1 MKKLSLLF
9 MLVVGVIIYSCSGRG
24 SETKFTGKKP
34 PKNDPYAALYSQ
46 AGKMFAPLPTDM
58 PAEFNP
64 LTPEKIALG
73 KKLYFE
79 KRLSK
84 DNTQSCNT
92 CHNLNT
98 FGVDNLS
105 FSPGNNG
112 GLGGRNSPTT
122 LNAALHMAQFWDG
135 REPHVEAQA
144 GGPILNPVEMEMP
157 NEQSV
162 IDRLKGIPEYVEMFA
177 AAYPNEGNPITYK
190 NLRHAI
196 GAFERKLVTPTRF
209 DEFLKGKTDKLTL
222 AEKKGLQTFLDA
234 GCGTCHAGALL
245 GGDQYQKFGV
255 HVDYWTLTKSEKK
268 DEGRFEHTKNEDDK
282 YVFKVPSLRNVE
294 KTFPYFHDGSVN
306 DLGEAVK
313 IMAKAQ
319 LNKDLSEAE
328 VKSIVT
334 FLKSLTGE
342 VAEEYKM

>member
-1 MKKLSLLF
+1 MKKLSIVFILLA
-9 MLVVGVIIYSCSGRG
+9 GVIIYSCAGRG
-24 SETKFTGKKP
+24 SEKKFTGKKP
-34 PKNDPYAALYSQ
+34 PKKDPYAALYSQ
-46 AGKMFAPLPTDM
+46 AEKMFQALPDEM
-58 PAEFNP
+58 PADFNP
-64 LTPEKIALG
+64 ITLEKVALG
-73 KKLYFE
+73 KKLYFDN
-79 KRLSK
+79 RLSK
-84 DNTQSCNT
+84 DNTQSCNS

-157 NEQSV
+157 SEQSV
-162 IDRLKGIPEYVEMFA
+162 IERLKAIPEYVEMFA
-177 AAYPNEGNPITYK
+177 AAYPGESNPITYK
-190 NLRHAI
+190 NLRFAI

-209 DEFLKGKTDKLTL
+209 DEFLKGKTDKLTD

-234 GCGTCHAGALL
+234 GCATCHAGVTL

-255 HVDYWTLTKSEKK
+255 HVDYWSLTKSEKK
-268 DEGRFEHTKNEDDK
+268 DEGRFEVTKDEADK

-294 KTFPYFHDGSVN
+294 KTYPYFHDGSVQ
-306 DLGEAVK
+306 DLKEAVR

-319 LNKDLSEAE
+319 LNKDLTEAE
-328 VKSIVT
+328 INSIVI
-334 FLKSLTGE
+334 FLKTLTGD
-342 VAEEYKM
+342 VAEEYKK